1 MRRTQTAKTALS
13 SIFRNRLRT
22 VLTMLGLVIGIS
34 SVIVLVGIGDGSNRQ
49 VEERMKALGGD
60 MVSATCSRTRSAT
73 TT

>member
-13 SIFRNRLRT
+13 SISRNRLRT
-22 VLTMLGLVIGIS
+22 ALTMLGLVIGVS

-60 MVSATCSRTRSAT
+60 MV
-73 TT
+73 